1 MKKYIKSSTASSKPP
16 VTIMWGDNL
25 CAVYKEQYNYGGGTA
40 IFMWDMTNGEPW
52 GDVSI
57 NLPAYSLEPNEIF
70 LQDFI
75 DSRGVKYLSPI
86 LKVTGEVKNNYGRYK
101 MAEIKPE
108 VFDKIPTWAELEP
121 LL

>member
-1 MKKYIKSSTASSKPP
+1 MKKYIKSSNAIGEPP

-25 CAVYKEQYNYGGGTA
+25 CAVYKEQYNYGGTA
-40 IFMWDMTNGEPW
+40 ILMWDMTDGEFW

-70 LQDFI
+70 LQGFI
-75 DSRGVKYLSPI
+75 DSKGIKYLSPI

-101 MAEIKPE
+101 MAEIKPA